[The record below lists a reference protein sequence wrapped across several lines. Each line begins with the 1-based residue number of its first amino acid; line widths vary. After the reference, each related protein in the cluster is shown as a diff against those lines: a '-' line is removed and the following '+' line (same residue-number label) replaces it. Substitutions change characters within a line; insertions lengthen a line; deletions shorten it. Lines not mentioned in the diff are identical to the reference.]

1 MRDAD
6 TIDRI
11 CETCKKDMFCKKC
24 NVGKKRV
31 GNKATKTINQIL
43 LEIKEE
49 SERLA
54 GASG

>member
-6 TIDRI
+6 TIDWI